1 MRPGQLKK
9 FIGNVFNYLKII
21 WLQDDLDT
29 RASKLR
35 SQKWSR
41 YHFRGSDWKV
51 NPFLKGSG
59 DCAKSCSNR
68 QKSPFFSKAGETAIL
83 NCSFYLH
90 SDNLYSVKWYKVLYN
105 FSFFYIEIESSYC
118 LKESFKMHFKG
129 SSPILVIY
137 ASRISDLEV
146 LSHKRHESQCKLP
159 YLTLCDV
166 AIYKSYFR
174 FTSLRSIS
182 FSWRLYPGGWQV
194 RKRNQKLK
202 DALLQKCDAS

>member
-1 MRPGQLKK
+1 MSNKKKDFDTHKEGWFFQPFIRIVVIVVIVLYALLVLWRRYNQNSVSDPLSEWQGHLLSCPGQLKK
-9 FIGNVFNYLKII
+9 FNGDVFNYLRII

-41 YHFRGSDWKV
+41 YHLRGSDWKV

-105 FSFFYIEIESSYC
+105 FSFFYRNWVQ
-118 LKESFKMHFKG
+118 L
-129 SSPILVIY
+129 
-137 ASRISDLEV
+137 
-146 LSHKRHESQCKLP
+146 LP
-159 YLTLCDV
+159 
-166 AIYKSYFR
+166 
-174 FTSLRSIS
+174 
-182 FSWRLYPGGWQV
+182 
-194 RKRNQKLK
+194 
-202 DALLQKCDAS
+202 

>member
-1 MRPGQLKK
+1 MSNKKRILTHIKNCSHCSHSIVCSEDAKIKIQSVTHSVSDKVTYWAVLDSLKSLLGMYS
-9 FIGNVFNYLKII
+9 IIWI

-41 YHFRGSDWKV
+41 YHLRGSDWKV

-105 FSFFYIEIESSYC
+105 FSFFLSKLS
-118 LKESFKMHFKG
+118 
-129 SSPILVIY
+129 LV
-137 ASRISDLEV
+137 
-146 LSHKRHESQCKLP
+146 LP
-159 YLTLCDV
+159 
-166 AIYKSYFR
+166 
-174 FTSLRSIS
+174 
-182 FSWRLYPGGWQV
+182 
-194 RKRNQKLK
+194 
-202 DALLQKCDAS
+202 